1 MARNVLLKRSAAH
14 VTARGPARSP
24 VWAPR
29 LDFYLR
35 PIPATYPVWNYKPMW
50 IAKAFFGVLL
60 MLSLASCGE
69 SKEAQPTIAIQ
80 RSAPSGDHP
89 LVVGETTR
97 FSIEIRAQN
106 FQGPGHVGL
115 VIQTAEGA
123 VLVASDPTSIDAGQ
137 IVQLGSF
144 SNSPKDCFGPR
155 LHASIP
161 RRQDAN
167 LGARHQNL
175 QSAVSNGKIR
185 PTSDTRHAPLYPA
198 GTTRR

>member
-1 MARNVLLKRSAAH
+1 MRRESWEFLGCPLMARNVLLKRSAAH

-35 PIPATYPVWNYKPMW
+35 PIQATYPVWNYKPMW

-123 VLVASDPTSIDAGQ
+123 VLVASDPTPIDAGQ
-137 IVQLGSF
+137 IVQLEASVTV
-144 SNSPKDCFGPR
+144 PKT
-155 LHASIP
+155 ASVRVFTPLFIGDKM
-161 RRQDAN
+161 Q
-167 LGARHQNL
+167 
-175 QSAVSNGKIR
+175 
-185 PTSDTRHAPLYPA
+185 TSVLDTRIYKVL
-198 GTTRR
+198 